1 VTVVDHIRVR
11 AAREGDT
18 DAIVSIV
25 NEAYLVEAF
34 FVAGDRTHPA
44 EVRDLIRAG
53 QCYVADDG
61 GRVVACVE
69 VAAHDGRGYFGM
81 LAVSPA
87 MQGRGLGRRLIGF
100 AEDTARAAG
109 STLMDIKVVSVRGDL
124 VKFYESL
131 GYGTTGTEPY
141 VHRPVLMPC
150 HFVTMTKRL

>member
-1 VTVVDHIRVR
+1 MTADTIRVR

-53 QCYVADDG
+53 QCYVADDD
-61 GRVVACVE
+61 GRVVGCVE
-69 VAAHDGRGYFGM
+69 VAAKDGRGYFGM

-87 MQGRGLGRRLIGF
+87 IQGRGLGRRLITF
-100 AEDTARAAG
+100 AEDTARQAG
-109 STLMDIKVVSVRGDL
+109 CAVMDIKVVSVRGDL

-131 GYGTTGTEPY
+131 GYVATGTEPY

-150 HFVTMTKRL
+150 HFVTMTKAL